1 MTVSGDTSQ
10 LEISF
15 AESKAAFSNFMGAFR
30 YQKFNLSSAGS
41 LKIRNIG
48 VKPTTHTTP
57 LTELPGSFECS
68 DEDLTRIWHTGARTA
83 QLTEIPKDT
92 IPDFWQI
99 TEQGAFVE
107 SVAPQVY
114 PSTEAA
120 QALSYEVT
128 FEAKPVTG
136 EFGFSVLASTLNDGI
151 YISFDV
157 VAGKISAHETATTL
171 GPILAT
177 GNLTQRSPGSWHA
190 VHARVDSG
198 AVKVALDNTTVLE
211 FAQSTYVVGSF
222 GVGASFGH
230 SAYFRNLMATT
241 LEGTEIYSS
250 SMMDKSVIED
260 FQLGRNPADTIVDGS
275 RRDRIAYN
283 GDLDV
288 ALGATLAST
297 SGTSFIEAKIQQS
310 PQPYLTNSNLTGL
323 IGYSFNLV
331 AAFAQSYEA
340 SGNLT
345 FAQRWAPA
353 AVLMLDWAHSQTMN
367 GLFAAEDPIFA
378 GDWNYYDPPQI
389 GVSSKF
395 NAVYAYSMQQSLPMF
410 EAAGVDTKV
419 YRERLSALRSAMNSQ
434 LWDESLGA
442 YVMLDSLR
450 DGFSQDANSI
460 AILAG
465 VPQAQNISPS
475 AILSTL
481 NKELLLPA
489 GPLAFSNATAK
500 AGYAQKISPYASAY
514 HLRAALQSKDA
525 ATSMSL
531 LRSLWAPMADPSHAN
546 YTNCF
551 WETLDPDG
559 TPGLGLIT
567 SLCHGWGA
575 GPTAELSAHVLG
587 IQAVTAGFQE
597 WRVRPQ
603 TLGLEWAKGRY
614 RTVRGDVHVD
624 WRFEKD
630 LLRMEVDG
638 PDGGM
643 VYLPEPL
650 LVPVE
655 RSIIKV
661 NGAVVQ
667 GTSFEIPK
675 DKKFVLE
682 QSVRCTKH

>member
-1 MTVSGDTSQ
+1 MATQS
-10 LEISF
+10 
-15 AESKAAFSNFMGAFR
+15 ESK
-30 YQKFNLSSAGS
+30 LEAGP
-41 LKIRNIG
+41 
-48 VKPTTHTTP
+48 KPTPVHTEHGVYT
-57 LTELPGSFECS
+57 
-68 DEDLTRIWHTGARTA
+68 
-83 QLTEIPKDT
+83 
-92 IPDFWQI
+92 
-99 TEQGAFVE
+99 
-107 SVAPQVY
+107 PQVELI
-114 PSTEAA
+114 EAA
-120 QALSYEVT
+120 P
-128 FEAKPVTG
+128 K
-136 EFGFSVLASTLNDGI
+136 LA
-151 YISFDV
+151 
-157 VAGKISAHETATTL
+157 
-171 GPILAT
+171 
-177 GNLTQRSPGSWHA
+177 
-190 VHARVDSG
+190 
-198 AVKVALDNTTVLE
+198 
-211 FAQSTYVVGSF
+211 
-222 GVGASFGH
+222 
-230 SAYFRNLMATT
+230 
-241 LEGTEIYSS
+241 
-250 SMMDKSVIED
+250 
-260 FQLGRNPADTIVDGS
+260 
-275 RRDRIAYN
+275 
-283 GDLDV
+283 
-288 ALGATLAST
+288 
-297 SGTSFIEAKIQQS
+297 
-310 PQPYLTNSNLTGL
+310 NSNLTGL

-353 AVLMLDWAHSQTMN
+353 AVLMLDWAHSQTKN
-367 GLFAAEDPIFA
+367 GLFAVEDPIFA
-378 GDWNYYDPPQI
+378 GDWIYYNPPQI

-450 DGFSQDANSI
+450 DGFSQDANAI

-465 VPQAQNISPS
+465 VPQAQNITPS

-481 NKELLLPA
+481 NKELLLTA

-500 AGYAQKISPYASAY
+500 AGYAQKISPYASAF

-525 ATSMSL
+525 ATSMGL

-614 RTVRGDVHVD
+614 HTVRGDVHVD

-638 PDGGM
+638 PNGGI

-650 LVPVE
+650 LVPAE

-661 NGAVVQ
+661 NGAMQ
-667 GTSFEIPK
+667 C
-675 DKKFVLE
+675 
-682 QSVRCTKH
+682 CTPTK